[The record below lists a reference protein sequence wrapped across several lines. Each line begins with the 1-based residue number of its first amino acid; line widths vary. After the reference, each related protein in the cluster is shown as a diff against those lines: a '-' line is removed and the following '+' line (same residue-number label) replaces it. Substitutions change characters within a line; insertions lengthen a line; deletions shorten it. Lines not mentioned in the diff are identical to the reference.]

1 MNSNRICFEMEDLV
15 KSLLLINGNKTLCSY
30 FFFPNEL
37 LLLQVLYEGRPVLRL
52 GEIPR
57 QHGVVEAFLK
67 VTITT
72 RPKV

>member
-15 KSLLLINGNKTLCSY
+15 KSLWLIKGNKTLCSY
-30 FFFPNEL
+30 FFLPNEI

-57 QHGVVEAFLK
+57 QHGIVEAFLK
-67 VTITT
+67 ISIIT
-72 RPKV
+72 RQKV

>member
-1 MNSNRICFEMEDLV
+1 ME
-15 KSLLLINGNKTLCSY
+15 INLCSY
-30 FFFPNEL
+30 FFLPNEL

-57 QHGVVEAFLK
+57 QQGVVEAFLK

-72 RPKV
+72 QRDQTSTDATAFMILKY